1 MQAVARDIE
10 KNCGQ
15 RVWDDGILRAR
26 ADRGELLGESFDES
40 DAQRPDVAGGRDDAL
55 GDLGRVV
62 GTDMAH
68 AGGKDALSRFSGRQV
83 ALFGVLVDGEN
94 AIARKFELIIDG
106 ENVGG
111 AHVSVNQ
118 AIAMKKGETLQS
130 GSEHVT
136 SFGGSERTLRKKL
149 RKIFLSVFHDDVEQF
164 KIAEMAATGLE
175 VRSK

>member
-15 RVWDDGILRAR
+15 RVWDDGILRAG

-55 GDLGRVV
+55 GDLGWVV
-62 GTDMAH
+62 GTSLAH
-68 AGGKDALSRFSGRQV
+68 ASGKDARSRFSGRQV

-94 AIARKFELIIDG
+94 AIAREFELIVDG

-111 AHVSVNQ
+111 AHVSVKQ
-118 AIAMKKGETLQS
+118 AIAIKKGETLQS
-130 GSEHVT
+130 GREHVA
-136 SFGGSERTLRKKL
+136 SFGGNERTLKKKL
-149 RKIFLSVFHDDVEQF
+149 RKNLLGV
-164 KIAEMAATGLE
+164 
-175 VRSK
+175 